1 MIAAFDYFRQLNI
14 EAIALR
20 LILAMVFGGLIGLE
34 GGRKGRAAGFRTYM
48 LVCMGASLT
57 IVLGLY
63 ESEMLHT
70 HWLSVQQIT
79 GTRVDVAR
87 FGAQVINGIGFLGAG
102 TIIVT
107 KKQQVKGATTA
118 AGLWASAC
126 AGLAIGAGFYECVL
140 LVYPLMVFV
149 VRILPFWEERIVD
162 SMRNIIIYVEYD
174 APENFS
180 GILKD
185 IQDLDIRIYEVDLQH
200 EGRTP
205 GTLPSAVFTLR
216 LGRGIT
222 HNEMLAYVSQL
233 EHVSSAEEIL

>member
-1 MIAAFDYFRQLNI
+1 MIAAFDYYRQLNI
-14 EAIALR
+14 EAILLR
-20 LILAMVFGGLIGLE
+20 LVLAMIFGGMIGME

-48 LVCMGASLT
+48 LVCLGAALT
-57 IVLGLY
+57 IVLGFY
-63 ESEMLHT
+63 EFEMLRT
-70 HWLSVQQIT
+70 HFLPVKQLT
-79 GTRVDVAR
+79 GTQVDVAR

-102 TIIVT
+102 TILVT
-107 KKQQVKGATTA
+107 RKQQVKGATTA

-140 LVYPLMVFV
+140 LVCPLMVFIL
-149 VRILPFWEERIVD
+149 RILPFWEEQIVD
-162 SMRNIIIYVEYD
+162 TMRNMIIYVEYE
-174 APENFS
+174 APEHFS
-180 GILKD
+180 GILRD

-200 EGRTP
+200 EGRTA
-205 GTLPSAVFTLR
+205 GALPSAVFTLR